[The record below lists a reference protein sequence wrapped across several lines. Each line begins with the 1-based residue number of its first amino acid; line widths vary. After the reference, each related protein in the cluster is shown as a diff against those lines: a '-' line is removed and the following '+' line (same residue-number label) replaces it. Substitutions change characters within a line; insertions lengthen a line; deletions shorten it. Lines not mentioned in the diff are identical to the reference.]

1 MSTDRLYS
9 NPDLTRAGLA
19 EKLATNEHYIADAIR
34 EGSDG
39 KTFLQFVNMYRLSSA
54 DELFEIGWEDYLRRN
69 AILAVEWSENVE
81 DAFDGSEI
89 RIRFEKLS

>member
-1 MSTDRLYS
+1 M
-9 NPDLTRAGLA
+9 A

-54 DELFEIGWEDYLRRN
+54 TVMLAQNDDPVEQIALATGFSNRRTFN
-69 AILAVEWSENVE
+69 
-81 DAFDGSEI
+81 
-89 RIRFEKLS
+89 RIFFNEYGMSPTDFRRAGRTS